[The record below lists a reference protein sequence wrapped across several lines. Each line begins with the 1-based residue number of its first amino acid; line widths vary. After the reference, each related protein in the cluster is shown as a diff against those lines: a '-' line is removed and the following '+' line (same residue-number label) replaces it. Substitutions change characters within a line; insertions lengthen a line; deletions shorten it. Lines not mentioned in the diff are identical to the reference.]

1 MKQLIGRHTWFI
13 LIFSGLLATS
23 CKVGKDYVRPELNLP
38 ETYRQTDSLADT
50 VNIGEIPWRDFFT
63 DSTLLTLID
72 TAIAN
77 NYDMRTALK
86 NIEIANQSLRQAR
99 AAFLPEVSTQ
109 LAGVEKQW
117 RSRDYYSSPSS
128 NWYGQEGKGEA
139 PEVLYVNQSQYFS
152 ELNVSW
158 ELDVW
163 GKMRR
168 QKESALAEYLQ
179 TYEARKAVQTALVAA
194 IADGYYNLLMLDEQM
209 EVAKRNLQ
217 LNDSTLQIV
226 KLQRDA
232 GEVTALAV
240 QQTESQ
246 MLVAASLIPQLE
258 QEIALQENTLM
269 ALTGRMPGD
278 VRRSSKLD
286 DFDAENELAAG
297 VPLSMVANRPDV
309 REAELALRS
318 ANAQAG
324 VAQAYRYPTL
334 TISAS
339 GGLNAMLPQN
349 WFNIPG
355 ALFGGIIGGVTQPI
369 FSGRRL
375 KTQHEIAKLE
385 RDKAELN
392 FQQVVLDAVN
402 EVTNSLVMIEKL
414 EEQHQIAEKRVATSR
429 LGVKN
434 ANLLF
439 RSGYA
444 TYLEVITAQS
454 NALNSELDLV
464 AIKQQQLNA
473 KVALYKA
480 LGGGWKNAAQDDG
493 QFPLQ

>member
-1 MKQLIGRHTWFI
+1 MKQFIGKYTGLISVFLSLFGASCNVGR
-13 LIFSGLLATS
+13 
-23 CKVGKDYVRPELNLP
+23 DYVRPELHLP
-38 ETYRQTDSLADT
+38 ETYRQSDSLVDSAH
-50 VNIGEIPWRDFFT
+50 IGEIPWREFFT
-63 DSTLLTLID
+63 DTTLLALLD
-72 TAIAN
+72 SAIVR
-77 NYDMRTALK
+77 NYDMRIALK
-86 NIEIANQSLRQAR
+86 NIDIANQSLRQAR
-99 AAFLPEVSTQ
+99 AAFLPEIDAQ
-109 LAGVEKQW
+109 LGGVNQQW
-117 RSRDYYSSPSS
+117 RSRDYYSNPSA
-128 NWYGQEGKGEA
+128 NWYEQPGKGE
-139 PEVLYVNQSQYFS
+139 PSESLYKFQSQYFS
-152 ELNVSW
+152 EINMSW
-158 ELDVW
+158 ELDIW

-179 TYEARKAVQTALVAA
+179 TYEARRAIQTALVEA
-194 IADGYYNLLMLDEQM
+194 IADGYYNLLMLDEQL

-217 LNDSTLQIV
+217 LNDSTLRIV

-258 QEIALQENTLM
+258 QEIAIQENTLM
-269 ALTGRMPGD
+269 ALTGRMPGE
-278 VRRSSKLD
+278 VRRSSNLD
-286 DFDAENELAAG
+286 DFVTENDLAAG
-297 VPLSMVANRPDV
+297 VPLSMVTNRPDV
-309 REAELALRS
+309 REAELALRA

-324 VAQAYRYPTL
+324 VAQAYRYPAL
-334 TISAS
+334 TINAS
-339 GGLNAMLPQN
+339 GGVNAMLPQN

-385 RDKAELN
+385 RDKAELY

-402 EVTNSLVMIEKL
+402 EVTNSLLMIEKL
-414 EEQHQIAEKRVATSR
+414 KEQHRIAEKRVDTSR

-464 AIKQQQLNA
+464 SIKQQQLNA

-480 LGGGWKNAAQDDG
+480 LGGGWRDTAQDSG
-493 QFPLQ
+493 EFSLQ

>member
-1 MKQLIGRHTWFI
+1 MKRQPVVQYTW
-13 LIFSGLLATS
+13 LLLSFLSLFAAS

-38 ETYRQTDSLADT
+38 ETFRETDSLSDT
-50 VNIGEIPWRDFFT
+50 ANIGAIPWREFFT
-63 DSTLLTLID
+63 DTTLLTLID
-72 TAIAN
+72 SAITN
-77 NYDMRTALK
+77 NYDMRRALK

-99 AAFLPEVSTQ
+99 AAFFPEVEAQ
-109 LAGVEKQW
+109 LGGVNQQW

-128 NWYGQEGKGEA
+128 NWYDRDGQGEA
-139 PEVLYVNQSQYFS
+139 PEVLYRNQSQYFS
-152 ELNVSW
+152 EINVSW

-163 GKMRR
+163 GKIRR
-168 QKESALAEYLQ
+168 QNESALAGYLQ

-194 IADGYYNLLMLDEQM
+194 IADGYFNLLMLDEQL
-209 EVAKRNLQ
+209 EVARRNLQ
-217 LNDSTLQIV
+217 LNDSTLKIV
-226 KLQRDA
+226 ILQRDA
-232 GEVTALAV
+232 GEVTSLAV

-258 QEIALQENTLM
+258 QEIAVQENTLM
-269 ALTGRMPGD
+269 ALTGQMPGE
-278 VRRSSKLD
+278 VFRSSRLD
-286 DFDAENELAAG
+286 DFVAENDLAAG
-297 VPLSMVANRPDV
+297 VPLAMVANRPDV
-309 REAELALRS
+309 REAELGLRS
-318 ANAQAG
+318 ANAEVG
-324 VAQAYRYPTL
+324 VAQAYRYPAL
-334 TISAS
+334 TIDAS

-355 ALFGGIIGGVTQPI
+355 ALFGGIIGGITQPI

-385 RDKAELN
+385 RDKAEIS
-392 FQQVVLDAVN
+392 FQQTVLDAVN
-402 EVTNSLVMIEKL
+402 EVTNALVTIEKL
-414 EEQHQIAEKRVATSR
+414 RAQYEIAEKRVATSR

-464 AIKQQQLNA
+464 AVKQQQLNA

-480 LGGGWKNAAQDDG
+480 LGGGWKDVGENAG
-493 QFPLQ
+493 